1 MSIINSIFGT
11 DNTLKTTFTGE
22 PSEWVSEAA
31 RLVLTYEPRKTVSE
45 PNTANRSDK
54 PGVRY
59 SLSSPDDD
67 WLWMDSGRF
76 GTVNEFMQWQQ
87 GNAGPTFQEQLL
99 QYLKDS
105 GMTNPEFY
113 KAAYLD
119 RKLFS
124 AMITNKN
131 YKPSR
136 DTAIACCFGLKL
148 DCYRAQKLLKTA
160 GYTLS
165 RSIARDRAF
174 YYCLQNQIYDL
185 NDVNE
190 LLYYMGEKCI
200 GVKA

>member
-1 MSIINSIFGT
+1 MSIINFILGT
-11 DNTLKTTFTGE
+11 DNILKTTFTGE
-22 PSEWVSEAA
+22 PSEWIPEAA
-31 RLVLTYEPRKTVSE
+31 RLVLAYEPRTTVRE
-45 PNTANRSDK
+45 PNTATRPDK

-59 SLSSPDDD
+59 SLSNPDDD

-99 QYLKDS
+99 TYLEDS
-105 GMTNPEFY
+105 GMTNPQFY
-113 KAAYLD
+113 KAAYID

-148 DCYRAQKLLKTA
+148 DGYRAQKLLKTA

-174 YYCLQNQIYDL
+174 YYCLQNGIYDL

-190 LLYYMGEKCI
+190 LLYYMKEKCI
-200 GVKA
+200 RV